1 MTKIQGKA
9 SRIKKLRDSLI
20 FREYP
25 FLADSLVLIVRDGKY
40 VLFERVYL
48 TYWIFEID
56 KSYKLLFNLNQGR
69 IIELDDLEEYI
80 PTK

>member
-9 SRIKKLRDSLI
+9 SRIKKLRDSQI

-40 VLFERVYL
+40 VLFERQYL
-48 TYWIFEID
+48 TYWVFKIGTT
-56 KSYKLLFNLNQGR
+56 YKLIFNINKGK
-69 IIELDDLEEYI
+69 IIELVEMEEYL
-80 PTK
+80 